1 MTDDGLSLLCSR
13 SHAPN
18 QGIKDS
24 QAPSLLFTC
33 TLSPLLKQSKAKL
46 FGWNIARKCLD
57 GFNGYD
63 SRLCM
68 MQVLELYKGSATVEE
83 VLDCACGDSHSAAR
97 ASFACAL
104 YFEGRG
110 DKATAFALLKAVV
123 EVENAGDTYLHNL
136 GRVHLSELRRGML
149 HKELSITA
157 AGTAAAPAAGTSF
170 MDSPPTT
177 PTKSSPISNSSA
189 ELTSAVCYVPS
200 SKPRVLFPGT
210 LVKNSC

>member
-1 MTDDGLSLLCSR
+1 
-13 SHAPN
+13 
-18 QGIKDS
+18 
-24 QAPSLLFTC
+24 
-33 TLSPLLKQSKAKL
+33 
-46 FGWNIARKCLD
+46 
-57 GFNGYD
+57 
-63 SRLCM
+63 
-68 MQVLELYKGSATVEE
+68 MQVLELYKGHATVEE

-110 DKATAFALLKAVV
+110 DKATAFALLEAVV

-149 HKELSITA
+149 HKEWPTTA

-170 MDSPPTT
+170 IMESPPNT

-200 SKPRVLFPGT
+200 SKPRVLLHAT